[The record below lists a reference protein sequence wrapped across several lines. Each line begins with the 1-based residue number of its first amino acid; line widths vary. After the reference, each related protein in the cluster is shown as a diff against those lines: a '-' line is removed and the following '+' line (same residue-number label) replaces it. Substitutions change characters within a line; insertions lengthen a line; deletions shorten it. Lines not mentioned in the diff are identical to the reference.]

1 MSLGCFQRFLL
12 NSISKKE
19 YSFSPIPISPPHKIF
34 LQQYPLHY
42 SPYTP
47 PSHILLIFSQ
57 LPLPSSFSLFPV
69 VTGGTQD
76 AGERASA
83 AGAPWPSPILRRA
96 GSRVGPPDLPLLV
109 RVRSHRLSGGASRA
123 TSRRIPAGCCPRRR
137 RADAAAVTSSVSARK
152 ALAADEEGEPAE
164 GKYLCVFQGQWTIFD
179 PLFYVSCCVKS
190 FWNPDLCF
198 VAEKSI
204 RVYELMLC

>member
-57 LPLPSSFSLFPV
+57 LPLPSSFSLSC
-69 VTGGTQD
+69 GDRGN
-76 AGERASA
+76 
-83 AGAPWPSPILRRA
+83 
-96 GSRVGPPDLPLLV
+96 
-109 RVRSHRLSGGASRA
+109 
-123 TSRRIPAGCCPRRR
+123 PRRR
-137 RADAAAVTSSVSARK
+137 RTGLRCRCSLALADPSEGGIESWATRSTLAGPCPLSSSVALLKVCRSHGGQK
-152 ALAADEEGEPAE
+152 LAAEIPR
-164 GKYLCVFQGQWTIFD
+164 
-179 PLFYVSCCVKS
+179 S
-190 FWNPDLCF
+190 
-198 VAEKSI
+198 
-204 RVYELMLC
+204 

>member
-57 LPLPSSFSLFPV
+57 LPLPSSFSLSCGDRGNPRRWR
-69 VTGGTQD
+69 TGLRCRCSL
-76 AGERASA
+76 ALA
-83 AGAPWPSPILRRA
+83 ILRRA

-109 RVRSHRLSGGASRA
+109 RVRSHRLSSGASRA
-123 TSRRIPAGCCPRRR
+123 TSRRIPAGCCPWRRQ
-137 RADAAAVTSSVSARK
+137 ADAAAVTSCVSARK
-152 ALAADEEGEPAE
+152 ALAADKEGEPAE

-179 PLFYVSCCVKS
+179 PLFSVSCCVKS

-198 VAEKSI
+198 VAKKSI

>member
-83 AGAPWPSPILRRA
+83 AGAPWPRR
-96 GSRVGPPDLPLLV
+96 SF
-109 RVRSHRLSGGASRA
+109 GGRD
-123 TSRRIPAGCCPRRR
+123 RELGHQIYPCW
-137 RADAAAVTSSVSARK
+137 SVSA
-152 ALAADEEGEPAE
+152 LIVCPAARPVQQADGSPPAVVR
-164 GKYLCVFQGQWTIFD
+164 GAGGRTL
-179 PLFYVSCCVKS
+179 L
-190 FWNPDLCF
+190 L
-198 VAEKSI
+198 
-204 RVYELMLC
+204 